1 MRAACHRC
9 GGIKAGPFLPCPD
22 CHHTPRADDRAIA
35 WLFSSAHLSPEELA
49 EAAKRIQAG
58 EQPHPS
64 RRLIAYAATH
74 TADGRNGGGAPLN
87 PRQLL
92 AVGIGSV
99 ALTPLVGLSLWWGYR
114 TTRPAAARQ
123 ALRISV
129 PIAAVM
135 AVLWLSVIALRL
147 LG

>member
-1 MRAACHRC
+1 M
-9 GGIKAGPFLPCPD
+9 
-22 CHHTPRADDRAIA
+22 T
-35 WLFSSAHLSPEELA
+35 
-49 EAAKRIQAG
+49 
-58 EQPHPS
+58 
-64 RRLIAYAATH
+64 
-74 TADGRNGGGAPLN
+74 

-99 ALTPLVGLSLWWGYR
+99 ALTPLVGLSVWWGYR
-114 TTRPAAARQ
+114 ATRPAAARQ
-123 ALRISV
+123 ALRISI

>member
-35 WLFSSAHLSPEELA
+35 WLFSSAHLSPEELV
-49 EAAKRIQAG
+49 EAAKRSQAG
-58 EQPHPS
+58 EQPPPS

-74 TADGRNGGGAPLN
+74 AAAGRAGGGAPMT

-99 ALTPLVGLSLWWGYR
+99 ALTPLVGLSVWWGYR
-114 TTRPAAARQ
+114 ATRPAAARQ
-123 ALRISV
+123 ALRISI